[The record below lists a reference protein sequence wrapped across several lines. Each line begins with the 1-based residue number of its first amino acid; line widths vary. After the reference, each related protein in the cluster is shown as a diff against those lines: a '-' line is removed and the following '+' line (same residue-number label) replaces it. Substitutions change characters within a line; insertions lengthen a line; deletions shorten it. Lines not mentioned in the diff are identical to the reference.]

1 MANLPPSNGTS
12 GLRSGGRTGKTFKII
27 HSGLFPDFNNDS
39 ANFNLLERR
48 FSLIWDAVAPI
59 SSTILFKRSSSFRS
73 LPIFPEIILPSLDIG
88 SWPEINKKLPD
99 FLKRREEIFQY
110 YKKAGLD
117 LLDVPE
123 EKNGILEP
131 VRFRAILKTENPR
144 HVIKSLDSIDVR
156 AIVPTEDWELLGPQ
170 TSFPNGLKLSR
181 ETVSLPIYP
190 SLTNEDLDHVLSGIV
205 KK

>member
-1 MANLPPSNGTS
+1 MEMFKTIDIR
-12 GLRSGGRTGKTFKII
+12 GLSF
-27 HSGLFPDFNNDS
+27 FS
-39 ANFNLLERR
+39 AMQLASKEFVH
-48 FSLIWDAVAPI
+48 I
-59 SSTILFKRSSSFRS
+59 K
-73 LPIFPEIILPSLDIG
+73 
-88 SWPEINKKLPD
+88 
-99 FLKRREEIFQY
+99 
-110 YKKAGLD
+110 
-117 LLDVPE
+117 
-123 EKNGILEP
+123 KNGILEP

-190 SLTNEDLDHVLSGIV
+190 SLTNEDLDHVLSGIA